1 MNTVIHRVDSSLT
14 SDQVL
19 DLFKSELEKREE
31 QYESKSEIE
40 KLVDTYAK
48 TPTDNFIVTDK
59 NDLKYMINQGDI
71 VIQSS
76 HTDYFKA
83 VKDTIM
89 DRRPARDMNLQEG
102 VSVTGDHR
110 IIPLEGANITIEDAR
125 FVPLNGIV
133 GRRPYE
139 CKIVKSD
146 KPFLIAHR
154 EHGNIALPADEY
166 LVYSQ
171 IDAKTQRRVYD

>member
-1 MNTVIHRVDSSLT
+1 MNTVIHRKDETLSQE
-14 SDQVL
+14 QVRNM
-19 DLFKSELEKREE
+19 FKDELVKRED
-31 QYESKSEIE
+31 QYDSKSEIE
-40 KLVDTYAK
+40 RLVDTYAK
-48 TPTDNFIVTDK
+48 THTDNFIVTDT

-71 VIQSS
+71 VIQHES
-76 HTDYFKA
+76 TDYYKEVA
-83 VKDTIM
+83 PTIM
-89 DRRPARDMNLQEG
+89 DLRPAKDMNLQEG

-110 IIPLEGANITIEDAR
+110 IIPLEGSKTTIEDGR
-125 FVPLNGIV
+125 FIPKDGIV

-139 CKIVKSD
+139 CKIVTSD

-154 EHGNIALPADEY
+154 EHGNIALPAGKY